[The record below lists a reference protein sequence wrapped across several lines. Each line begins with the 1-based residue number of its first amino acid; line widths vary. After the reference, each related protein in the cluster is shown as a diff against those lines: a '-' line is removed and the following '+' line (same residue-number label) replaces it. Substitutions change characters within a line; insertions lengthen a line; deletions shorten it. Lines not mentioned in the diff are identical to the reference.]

1 MKLYVMRH
9 GEACSPTLCAG
20 VLQAD
25 HERELTAH
33 GHQEAT
39 TAGEWLAE
47 HAPKLDLVIVSPY
60 VRAQQT
66 WQEVAHH
73 VTAEVIETSTEIT
86 PDGDA
91 EAFASALLAR
101 LQIEPAEHVLLVSHM
116 PFVCYLTSYLDRSVQ
131 PPLFPTAG
139 IAQLDLEPLAMQ
151 GFWQGMHSQD

>member
-20 VLQAD
+20 VVQPD
-25 HERELTAH
+25 QERALTAH
-33 GHQEAT
+33 GHEEAK
-39 TAGEWLAE
+39 TAGEWLASQVE
-47 HAPKLDLVIVSPY
+47 KIDLVIVSPY

-66 WQEVAHH
+66 WHEVAQH
-73 VTAEVIETSTEIT
+73 VAAEVIETSSDIT
-86 PDGDA
+86 PEGDA
-91 EAFASALLAR
+91 ELFASSLLAR

-116 PFVCYLTSYLDRSVQ
+116 PFVCYLTAYLDRTVQ

-151 GFWQGMHSQD
+151 GFWQGMHCQD

>member
-20 VLQAD
+20 VVQPD
-25 HERELTAH
+25 QERELTAH
-33 GHQEAT
+33 GHEEAK
-39 TAGEWLAE
+39 TAGEWLASQVE
-47 HAPKLDLVIVSPY
+47 KIDLVIVSPY

-66 WQEVAHH
+66 WHEVAQH
-73 VTAEVIETSTEIT
+73 VAAEVIETSSEIT
-86 PDGDA
+86 PEGDA
-91 EAFASALLAR
+91 ELFASSLLAR

-116 PFVCYLTSYLDRSVQ
+116 PFVCYLTAYLDRTVQ

-151 GFWQGMHSQD
+151 GFWQGMHCQD